1 MKDKKPVLSIK
12 KTEKDVQLGQRKA
25 KLSKLA
31 EKKTSGKLTLED
43 LDDKLDII
51 IEILQE
57 PSG

>member
-1 MKDKKPVLSIK
+1 MSKKPVLSIK
-12 KTEKDVQLGQRKA
+12 KTEKDVQLGRRKA

>member
-12 KTEKDVQLGQRKA
+12 KTEKDVQLDQRKA

-43 LDDKLDII
+43 INDKLDII
-51 IEILQE
+51 LELLEERQ
-57 PSG
+57 

>member
-12 KTEKDVQLGQRKA
+12 KTEKDIQLGQRKA
-25 KLSKLA
+25 KLSNLA

>member
-1 MKDKKPVLSIK
+1 MKNKKPVLRIK
-12 KTEKDVQLGQRKA
+12 KTEKDVQLDQRKA
-25 KLSKLA
+25 KLSNLV

-51 IEILQE
+51 IEILQA

>member
-12 KTEKDVQLGQRKA
+12 KTEKDVQLDQRKA
-25 KLSKLA
+25 KLSNLA
-31 EKKTSGKLTLED
+31 GKKTSGKLTLED